1 MKSLDLK
8 FWDFDNF
15 WILIF
20 QALNVRRA
28 KGIVFA
34 IAWILKLVNKVI
46 NLACNPTLICL
57 LLLVGQMLGYDVIC
71 RAGCHAL
78 VQTFIISSF
87 FKRMWFRKRPYMCMP
102 NRAFADDKTPRSS
115 SLVSQTLLIGSLA
128 SYIFY
133 PQLWISISTFI
144 ALSILKIISGSIYPS
159 DAIFTIPIFVFNHL
173 LFIGVQIWVD
183 YLVDKPANQII
194 FRNNF
199 TDLKINKLR
208 ISYFL
213 IIFTFS
219 FLVSMIKPIQ
229 LWKKTPLMMT
239 IPVSIWVLNV
249 CLLFPNDINNYS
261 DT

>member
-1 MKSLDLK
+1 
-8 FWDFDNF
+8 
-15 WILIF
+15 
-20 QALNVRRA
+20 
-28 KGIVFA
+28 
-34 IAWILKLVNKVI
+34 
-46 NLACNPTLICL
+46 
-57 LLLVGQMLGYDVIC
+57 MLGYDVIC